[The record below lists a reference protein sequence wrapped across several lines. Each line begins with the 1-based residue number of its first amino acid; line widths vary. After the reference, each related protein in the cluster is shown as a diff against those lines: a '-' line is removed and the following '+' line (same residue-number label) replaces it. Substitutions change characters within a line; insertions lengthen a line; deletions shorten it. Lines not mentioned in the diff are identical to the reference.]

1 MASTRPSPNLSTVVS
16 GLHLIFTL
24 ASVAFLSYK
33 VYYLECEL
41 SLIRGKES
49 LSDGRIV
56 TEATPPSLILN
67 GKEHRSER
75 NRRADQEKV
84 KSSSAS
90 KFKEM
95 CVQKLLNDLQVRES
109 NLLPIVCLIV
119 SHLDFHA
126 FLHYKLTCKRTFEK
140 ISIPLYRRLGF
151 LSSIDPSEIFG

>member
-49 LSDGRIV
+49 LSDGRIHA
-56 TEATPPSLILN
+56 TEATPPSLIPN

-75 NRRADQEKV
+75 NRRADQEKAE
-84 KSSSAS
+84 SSSAS
-90 KFKEM
+90 KFKKV

-109 NLLPIVCLIV
+109 NLSLPIVCLIV
-119 SHLDFHA
+119 RHLDSS
-126 FLHYKLTCKRTFEK
+126 FLHYKLTCKRTKKFQFHC
-140 ISIPLYRRLGF
+140 IV
-151 LSSIDPSEIFG
+151 D

>member
-41 SLIRGKES
+41 SLIRGKEY

-56 TEATPPSLILN
+56 TEATPPSLIPN

-84 KSSSAS
+84 ESSSAS
-90 KFKEM
+90 KFKKV

-109 NLLPIVCLIV
+109 NLSC
-119 SHLDFHA
+119 
-126 FLHYKLTCKRTFEK
+126 
-140 ISIPLYRRLGF
+140 PL
-151 LSSIDPSEIFG
+151 SV